1 VVKIIKI
8 FFLGFSAVVFLLTTL
23 SLAYHHHDLNFTY
36 STCSICKAKGSL
48 SHSAKTKIDKPFQ
61 MAVNS
66 LLSPSFLMDAVG
78 KAPADKVSLYNLFES
93 HPFSNKS
100 PPARS

>member
-1 VVKIIKI
+1 MIKTV
-8 FFLGFSAVVFLLTTL
+8 FLSFLAVVFFLTTL

-48 SHSAKTKIDKPFQ
+48 SHAAKTKFDKPFP

-66 LLSPSFLMDAVG
+66 FLSPSFLLDAVG
-78 KAPADKVSLYNLFES
+78 KVPADKVSIDNLFKF

-100 PPARS
+100 PPAGS